1 MRKQNSEFIT
11 AFSSEA
17 DQALQNT
24 DSFAY
29 VELDELACY
38 VIADGIDDKVD
49 AKSARLAVDSVIAA
63 FTEAPSMKKSALRR
77 YITIANKAL
86 TTAKSKR
93 RLKASVTIIVHNYV
107 KMRYAQAG
115 NTRLSLYRGGF
126 LREHS
131 IDQSLSMDMVIETRL
146 EKDKLAEHQER
157 NNLYCYLGQEKDF
170 SPFISKKIKL
180 TNNDAIALYT
190 RGIWENVDEGELTD
204 VFADA
209 SNEPEETVHTVED
222 LLFSKQPEIL
232 EKYTLVV
239 LFVNKIF
246 ENPNRKRRIKRILA
260 VAIPLLLIII
270 TLTVVLVIRH
280 NKRID
285 NINNMNSSFL
295 NAVEYVQADNYIR
308 AKEKC
313 KEAQDLAIK
322 LKDSKMKEE
331 TNNYLRLI
339 ESIIA
344 GDDFLNNSQYENAL
358 TQYQNA
364 LNQARY
370 ADNVG
375 VEYIS
380 DRLERTSNYMS
391 VYEMIALGDILAKNL
406 QYDKAEEKY
415 LEAKALASRI
425 YFDKG
430 REAAMSALEKLYGD
444 VKALKENSEKETQ
457 QKAEQQA
464 GAAGILANGDK
475 AYAEGSYEDALVYYL
490 TALQKYED
498 LGDSVQA
505 EAMQKK
511 VESTQQKLNM
521 KTDKIANAED
531 YILQAEA
538 CYAEPNYVQAKK
550 YYLLAQDVYAQ
561 IKDDDKV
568 AEISR
573 KINLLD
579 LEMTEAEKEKAEKEK
594 AEKEKAE
601 KAAESAEAAAK
612 ESAADKSPVIGPGV

>member
-63 FTEAPSMKKSALRR
+63 FTESPSMKKSALRR
-77 YITIANKAL
+77 YMTIANKAL

-93 RLKASVTIIVHNYV
+93 RLKASITIIVHNYV

-131 IDQSLSMDMVIETRL
+131 IDQSLSMDMAIEARL

-157 NNLYCYLGQEKDF
+157 NNLYCYLGQEKGF

-209 SNEPEETVHTVED
+209 SNEPEETVRTVED
-222 LLFSKQPEIL
+222 LLFSKQPVIL

-246 ENPNRKRRIKRILA
+246 ENPNRKRHIKRILA
-260 VAIPLLLIII
+260 VAIPLLLMIAA
-270 TLTVVLVIRH
+270 LTVVLLIRH

-285 NINNMNSSFL
+285 NINNMNVSFL

-322 LKDSKMKEE
+322 LKNSDMKEE
-331 TNNYLRLI
+331 TSNYLRLI

-344 GDDFLNNSQYENAL
+344 GDDFLNNSQYEDAL
-358 TQYQNA
+358 TQYRNA

-375 VEYIS
+375 TEYIS

-391 VYEMIALGDILAKNL
+391 VYEMIALGDTLAKTL
-406 QYDKAEEKY
+406 QYEKAEEKY
-415 LEAKALASRI
+415 LEAKALASQI

-430 REAAMSALEKLYGD
+430 REAAMSALEKLYSD
-444 VKALKENSEKETQ
+444 VKTLKENSEKETQ

-464 GAAGILANGDK
+464 GAAGVLANGDK
-475 AYAEGSYEDALVYYL
+475 AYAEGNYEDALVYYL
-490 TALQKYED
+490 TALRKYED

-511 VESTQQKLNM
+511 AESTQQKLNM
-521 KTDKIANAED
+521 KSDKIANAED
-531 YILQAEA
+531 YILQAEV
-538 CYAEPNYVQAKK
+538 CYAESNYVQAKK
-550 YYLLAQDVYAQ
+550 YYLLAQDVYAH
-561 IKDDDKV
+561 IKEDDKV

-573 KINLLD
+573 KINFLD
-579 LEMTEAEKEKAEKEK
+579 LEMTEAEKA
-594 AEKEKAE
+594 ASAA
-601 KAAESAEAAAK
+601 AAEAEVAAAK
-612 ESAADKSPVIGPGV
+612 ETAADKSPVIGPGV

>member
-63 FTEAPSMKKSALRR
+63 FTESPSMKKSALRR
-77 YITIANKAL
+77 YMTIANKAL

-93 RLKASVTIIVHNYV
+93 RLKASITIIVHNYV

-131 IDQSLSMDMVIETRL
+131 IDQSLSMDMAIEARL

-157 NNLYCYLGQEKDF
+157 NNLYCYLGQEKGF

-209 SNEPEETVHTVED
+209 SNEPEETVRTVED
-222 LLFSKQPEIL
+222 LLFSKQPVIL

-246 ENPNRKRRIKRILA
+246 ENPNRKRHIKRILA
-260 VAIPLLLIII
+260 VAIPLLLMIAA
-270 TLTVVLVIRH
+270 LTVVLLIRH

-285 NINNMNSSFL
+285 NINNMNVSFL

-322 LKDSKMKEE
+322 LKNSDMKEE
-331 TNNYLRLI
+331 TSNYLRLI

-344 GDDFLNNSQYENAL
+344 GDDFLNNSQYEDAL
-358 TQYQNA
+358 TQYRNA

-375 VEYIS
+375 TEYIS

-391 VYEMIALGDILAKNL
+391 VYEMIALGDTLAKNL
-406 QYDKAEEKY
+406 QYEKAEEKY
-415 LEAKALASRI
+415 LEAKALASQI

-430 REAAMSALEKLYGD
+430 REAAMSALEKLYSD
-444 VKALKENSEKETQ
+444 VKTLKENSEKETQ

-464 GAAGILANGDK
+464 GAAGVLANGDK
-475 AYAEGSYEDALVYYL
+475 AYAEGNYEDALVYYL
-490 TALQKYED
+490 TALRKYED

-511 VESTQQKLNM
+511 AESTQQKLNM
-521 KTDKIANAED
+521 KSDKIANAED
-531 YILQAEA
+531 YILQAEV
-538 CYAEPNYVQAKK
+538 CYAESNYVQAKK
-550 YYLLAQDVYAQ
+550 YYLLAQDVYAH
-561 IKDDDKV
+561 IKEDDKV

-573 KINLLD
+573 KINFLD
-579 LEMTEAEKEKAEKEK
+579 LEMTEAEKA
-594 AEKEKAE
+594 ASAA
-601 KAAESAEAAAK
+601 AAEAEVAAAK
-612 ESAADKSPVIGPGV
+612 ETAADKSPVIGPGV

>member
-63 FTEAPSMKKSALRR
+63 FTESPSMKKSGLRR
-77 YITIANKAL
+77 YMTIANKAL

-93 RLKASVTIIVHNYV
+93 RLKASITIIVHNYV

-131 IDQSLSMDMVIETRL
+131 IDQSLSMDMAIEERL

-157 NNLYCYLGQEKDF
+157 NNLYCYLGQEKGF

-209 SNEPEETVHTVED
+209 SNEPEETVRTVED
-222 LLFSKQPEIL
+222 LLFSKQPVIL

-246 ENPNRKRRIKRILA
+246 ENPNRKRHIKRILA
-260 VAIPLLLIII
+260 VAIPLLLMIAA
-270 TLTVVLVIRH
+270 LTVVLLIRH

-285 NINNMNSSFL
+285 NINNMNVSFL

-322 LKDSKMKEE
+322 LKNSEMKEE
-331 TNNYLRLI
+331 TSNYLRLI

-344 GDDFLNNSQYENAL
+344 GDDFLNNSQYEDAL
-358 TQYQNA
+358 TQYRNA

-375 VEYIS
+375 TEYIS

-391 VYEMIALGDILAKNL
+391 VYEMIALGDTLAKNL
-406 QYDKAEEKY
+406 QYEKAEEKY
-415 LEAKALASRI
+415 LEAKALASQI

-430 REAAMSALEKLYGD
+430 REAAMSALEKLYSD
-444 VKALKENSEKETQ
+444 VKTLKENSEKETQ

-464 GAAGILANGDK
+464 GAVGVLANGDK
-475 AYAEGSYEDALVYYL
+475 AYAEGNYEDALVYYL
-490 TALQKYED
+490 TALRKYED

-511 VESTQQKLNM
+511 AESTQQKLNM
-521 KTDKIANAED
+521 KSDKIANAED
-531 YILQAEA
+531 YILQAEV
-538 CYAEPNYVQAKK
+538 CYAESNYVQAKK
-550 YYLLAQDVYAQ
+550 YYLLAQDVYAH
-561 IKDDDKV
+561 IKEDDKV

-573 KINLLD
+573 KINFLD
-579 LEMTEAEKEKAEKEK
+579 LEMTEAEK
-594 AEKEKAE
+594 
-601 KAAESAEAAAK
+601 AAESAAAEAAAEVAAAK
-612 ESAADKSPVIGPGV
+612 ETAADKSPVIGPGV

>member
-63 FTEAPSMKKSALRR
+63 FTESPSMKKSALRR
-77 YITIANKAL
+77 YMTIANKAL

-93 RLKASVTIIVHNYV
+93 RLKASITIIVHNYV

-131 IDQSLSMDMVIETRL
+131 IDQSLSMDMAIEARL

-157 NNLYCYLGQEKDF
+157 NNLYCYLGQEKGF

-209 SNEPEETVHTVED
+209 SNEPEETVRTVED
-222 LLFSKQPEIL
+222 LLFSKQPVIL

-246 ENPNRKRRIKRILA
+246 ENPNRKRHIKRILA
-260 VAIPLLLIII
+260 VAIPLLLMIAA
-270 TLTVVLVIRH
+270 LTVVLLIRH

-285 NINNMNSSFL
+285 NINNMNVSFL
-295 NAVEYVQADNYIR
+295 NAVEYVQADNYVR

-322 LKDSKMKEE
+322 LKNSEMKEE
-331 TNNYLRLI
+331 TSNYLRLI

-344 GDDFLNNSQYENAL
+344 GDDFLNNSQYEDAL
-358 TQYQNA
+358 TQYRNA

-375 VEYIS
+375 TEYIS

-391 VYEMIALGDILAKNL
+391 VYEMIALGDTLAKTL
-406 QYDKAEEKY
+406 QYEKAEEKY
-415 LEAKALASRI
+415 LEAKALASQI

-430 REAAMSALEKLYGD
+430 REAAMSALEKLYSD
-444 VKALKENSEKETQ
+444 VKTLKENSEKETQ

-464 GAAGILANGDK
+464 GAVGVLANGDK
-475 AYAEGSYEDALVYYL
+475 AYAEGNYEDALVYYL
-490 TALQKYED
+490 TALRKYED

-505 EAMQKK
+505 EAMQQKA
-511 VESTQQKLNM
+511 ESTQQKLNM
-521 KTDKIANAED
+521 KSDKIANAED
-531 YILQAEA
+531 YILQAEV
-538 CYAEPNYVQAKK
+538 CYAESNYVQAKK
-550 YYLLAQDVYAQ
+550 YYLLAQDVYAH

-573 KINLLD
+573 KINFLD
-579 LEMTEAEKEKAEKEK
+579 LEMTEAEK
-594 AEKEKAE
+594 
-601 KAAESAEAAAK
+601 AAESAAAEAAAEVAAAK
-612 ESAADKSPVIGPGV
+612 ETAADKSPVIGPGV

>member
-63 FTEAPSMKKSALRR
+63 FTESPSMKKSALRQ
-77 YITIANKAL
+77 YMTIANKAL

-93 RLKASVTIIVHNYV
+93 RLKASITIIVHNYV

-131 IDQSLSMDMVIETRL
+131 IDQSLSMDMAIEARL

-157 NNLYCYLGQEKDF
+157 NNLYCYLGQEKGF

-209 SNEPEETVHTVED
+209 SNEPEETVRTVED
-222 LLFSKQPEIL
+222 LLFSKQPVIL

-246 ENPNRKRRIKRILA
+246 ENPNRKRHIKRILA
-260 VAIPLLLIII
+260 VAIPLLLMIAA
-270 TLTVVLVIRH
+270 LTVVLLIRH

-285 NINNMNSSFL
+285 NINNMNVSFL

-322 LKDSKMKEE
+322 LKNSDMKEE
-331 TNNYLRLI
+331 TSNYLRLI

-344 GDDFLNNSQYENAL
+344 GDDFLNNSQYEDAL
-358 TQYQNA
+358 TQYRNA

-375 VEYIS
+375 TEYIS

-391 VYEMIALGDILAKNL
+391 VYEMIALGDTLAKTL
-406 QYDKAEEKY
+406 QYEKAEEKY
-415 LEAKALASRI
+415 LEAKALASQI

-430 REAAMSALEKLYGD
+430 REAAMSALEKLYSD
-444 VKALKENSEKETQ
+444 VKTLKENSEKETQ

-464 GAAGILANGDK
+464 GAAGVLANGDK
-475 AYAEGSYEDALVYYL
+475 AYAEGNYEDALVYYL
-490 TALQKYED
+490 TALRKYED

-511 VESTQQKLNM
+511 AESTQQKLNM
-521 KTDKIANAED
+521 KSDKIANAED
-531 YILQAEA
+531 YILQAEV
-538 CYAEPNYVQAKK
+538 CYAESNYVQAKK
-550 YYLLAQDVYAQ
+550 YYLLAQDVYAH

-573 KINLLD
+573 KINFLD
-579 LEMTEAEKEKAEKEK
+579 LEMTEAEK
-594 AEKEKAE
+594 
-601 KAAESAEAAAK
+601 AAESAAAEAAAEVAAAK
-612 ESAADKSPVIGPGV
+612 ETAADKSPVIGPGV

>member
-63 FTEAPSMKKSALRR
+63 FTESPSMKKSALRR
-77 YITIANKAL
+77 YMTIANKAL

-93 RLKASVTIIVHNYV
+93 RLKASITIIVHNYV

-131 IDQSLSMDMVIETRL
+131 IDQSLSMDMAIEERL

-157 NNLYCYLGQEKDF
+157 NNLYCYLGQEKGF

-209 SNEPEETVHTVED
+209 SNEPEETVRTVED
-222 LLFSKQPEIL
+222 LLFSKQPVIL

-246 ENPNRKRRIKRILA
+246 ENPNRKRHIKRILA
-260 VAIPLLLIII
+260 VAIPLLLMIAA
-270 TLTVVLVIRH
+270 LTVVLLIRH

-285 NINNMNSSFL
+285 NINNMNVSFL

-322 LKDSKMKEE
+322 LKNSEMKEE
-331 TNNYLRLI
+331 TSNYLRLI

-344 GDDFLNNSQYENAL
+344 GDDFLNNSQYEDAL
-358 TQYQNA
+358 TQYRNA

-375 VEYIS
+375 TEYIS

-391 VYEMIALGDILAKNL
+391 VYEMIALGDTLAKTL

-415 LEAKALASRI
+415 LEAKALASQI

-430 REAAMSALEKLYGD
+430 REAAMSALEKLYSD
-444 VKALKENSEKETQ
+444 VKTLKENSEKETQ

-464 GAAGILANGDK
+464 GAAGVLANGDK
-475 AYAEGSYEDALVYYL
+475 AYAEGNYEDALVYYL
-490 TALQKYED
+490 TALRKYED

-511 VESTQQKLNM
+511 AESTQQKLNM
-521 KTDKIANAED
+521 KSDKIANAED
-531 YILQAEA
+531 YILQAEV
-538 CYAEPNYVQAKK
+538 CYAESNYVQAKK
-550 YYLLAQDVYAQ
+550 YYLLAQDVYAH

-573 KINLLD
+573 KINFLD
-579 LEMTEAEKEKAEKEK
+579 LEMTEAEK
-594 AEKEKAE
+594 
-601 KAAESAEAAAK
+601 AAESAAAEAAAEVAAAK
-612 ESAADKSPVIGPGV
+612 ETAADKSPVIGPGV

>member
-63 FTEAPSMKKSALRR
+63 FTESPSMKKSALRR
-77 YITIANKAL
+77 YMTIANKAL

-93 RLKASVTIIVHNYV
+93 RLKASITIIVHNYV

-131 IDQSLSMDMVIETRL
+131 IDQSLSMDMAIEARL

-157 NNLYCYLGQEKDF
+157 NNLYCYLGQEKGF
-170 SPFISKKIKL
+170 SPFISKKVKL

-209 SNEPEETVHTVED
+209 SNEPEETVRTVED
-222 LLFSKQPEIL
+222 LLFSKQPVIL

-246 ENPNRKRRIKRILA
+246 ENPNRKRHIKRILA
-260 VAIPLLLIII
+260 VAIPLLLMIAA
-270 TLTVVLVIRH
+270 LTVVLLIRH

-285 NINNMNSSFL
+285 NINNMNVSFL
-295 NAVEYVQADNYIR
+295 NAVEYVQADNYVR

-322 LKDSKMKEE
+322 LKNSEMKEE
-331 TNNYLRLI
+331 TSNYLRLI

-344 GDDFLNNSQYENAL
+344 GDDFLNNSQYEDAL
-358 TQYQNA
+358 TQYRNA

-375 VEYIS
+375 TEYIS

-391 VYEMIALGDILAKNL
+391 VYEMIALGDTLAKTL
-406 QYDKAEEKY
+406 QYEKAEEKY
-415 LEAKALASRI
+415 LEAKALASQI

-430 REAAMSALEKLYGD
+430 REAAMSALEKLYSD
-444 VKALKENSEKETQ
+444 VKTLKENSEKETQ

-464 GAAGILANGDK
+464 GAAGVLANGDK
-475 AYAEGSYEDALVYYL
+475 AYAEGNYEDALVYYL
-490 TALQKYED
+490 TALRKYED

-511 VESTQQKLNM
+511 AESTQQKLNM
-521 KTDKIANAED
+521 KSDKIANAED
-531 YILQAEA
+531 YILQAEV
-538 CYAEPNYVQAKK
+538 CYAESNYVQAKK
-550 YYLLAQDVYAQ
+550 YYLLAQDVYAH

-573 KINLLD
+573 KINFLD
-579 LEMTEAEKEKAEKEK
+579 LEMTEAEK
-594 AEKEKAE
+594 
-601 KAAESAEAAAK
+601 AAESAAAEAAAEVAAAK
-612 ESAADKSPVIGPGV
+612 ETAADKSPVIGPGV

>member
-63 FTEAPSMKKSALRR
+63 FTESPSMKKSALRR
-77 YITIANKAL
+77 YMTIANKAL

-93 RLKASVTIIVHNYV
+93 RLKASITIIVHNYV

-131 IDQSLSMDMVIETRL
+131 IDQSLSMDMAIEARL

-157 NNLYCYLGQEKDF
+157 NNLYCYLGQEKGF
-170 SPFISKKIKL
+170 SPFISKKVKL

-209 SNEPEETVHTVED
+209 SNEPEETVRTVED
-222 LLFSKQPEIL
+222 LLFSKQPVIL

-246 ENPNRKRRIKRILA
+246 ENPNRKRHIKRILA
-260 VAIPLLLIII
+260 VAIPLLLMIAA
-270 TLTVVLVIRH
+270 LTVVLLIRH

-285 NINNMNSSFL
+285 NINNMNVSFL

-322 LKDSKMKEE
+322 LKNSEMKEE
-331 TNNYLRLI
+331 TSNYLRLI

-344 GDDFLNNSQYENAL
+344 GDDFLNNSQYEDAL
-358 TQYQNA
+358 TQYRNA

-375 VEYIS
+375 TEYIS

-391 VYEMIALGDILAKNL
+391 VYEMIALGDTLAKTL

-415 LEAKALASRI
+415 LEAKALASQI

-430 REAAMSALEKLYGD
+430 REAAMSALEKLYSD
-444 VKALKENSEKETQ
+444 VKTLKENSEKETQ

-464 GAAGILANGDK
+464 GAAGVLANGDK
-475 AYAEGSYEDALVYYL
+475 AYAEGNYEDALVYYL
-490 TALQKYED
+490 TALRKYED

-521 KTDKIANAED
+521 KSDKIANAED
-531 YILQAEA
+531 YILQAEV
-538 CYAEPNYVQAKK
+538 CYAESNYVQAKK

-573 KINLLD
+573 KINFLD
-579 LEMTEAEKEKAEKEK
+579 LEMTEAEK
-594 AEKEKAE
+594 
-601 KAAESAEAAAK
+601 AAESAAAEAAAEVAAAK
-612 ESAADKSPVIGPGV
+612 ETAADKSPVIGPGV

>member
-63 FTEAPSMKKSALRR
+63 FTESPSMKKSALRR
-77 YITIANKAL
+77 YMTIANKAL

-93 RLKASVTIIVHNYV
+93 RLKASITIIVHNYV

-131 IDQSLSMDMVIETRL
+131 IDQSLSMDMAIEARL

-157 NNLYCYLGQEKDF
+157 NNLYCYLGQEKGF

-209 SNEPEETVHTVED
+209 SNEPEETVRTVED
-222 LLFSKQPEIL
+222 LLFSKQPVIL

-246 ENPNRKRRIKRILA
+246 ENPNRKRHIKRILA
-260 VAIPLLLIII
+260 VAIPLLLMIAA
-270 TLTVVLVIRH
+270 LTVVLLIRH

-285 NINNMNSSFL
+285 NINNMNVSFL
-295 NAVEYVQADNYIR
+295 NAVEYVQADNYVR

-322 LKDSKMKEE
+322 LKNSEMKEE
-331 TNNYLRLI
+331 TSNYLRLI

-344 GDDFLNNSQYENAL
+344 GDDFLNNSQYEDAL
-358 TQYQNA
+358 TQYRNA

-375 VEYIS
+375 TEYIS

-391 VYEMIALGDILAKNL
+391 VYEMIALGDTLAKTL
-406 QYDKAEEKY
+406 QYEKAEEKY
-415 LEAKALASRI
+415 LEAKALASQI

-430 REAAMSALEKLYGD
+430 REAAMSALEKLYSD
-444 VKALKENSEKETQ
+444 VKTLKENSEKETQ

-464 GAAGILANGDK
+464 GAAGVLANGDK
-475 AYAEGSYEDALVYYL
+475 AYAEGNYEDALVYYL
-490 TALQKYED
+490 TALRKYED

-511 VESTQQKLNM
+511 AESTQQKLNM
-521 KTDKIANAED
+521 KSDKIANAED
-531 YILQAEA
+531 YILQAEV
-538 CYAEPNYVQAKK
+538 CYAESNYVQAKK
-550 YYLLAQDVYAQ
+550 YYLLAQDVYAH

-573 KINLLD
+573 KINFLD
-579 LEMTEAEKEKAEKEK
+579 LEMTEAEK
-594 AEKEKAE
+594 
-601 KAAESAEAAAK
+601 AAESAAAEAAAEVAAAK
-612 ESAADKSPVIGPGV
+612 ETAADKSPVIGPGV